1 MCTTSTFS
9 LYNASAGSGKT
20 FTLVKNYLKLLFT
33 SKSLLAFKNIL
44 ALTFTNKAVGEMKSR
59 IVKTLN
65 EFSKDSILESDH
77 AMFKMIAEELELSQ
91 EQLHLKSKRLLELL
105 VHNYAAF
112 DVSTIDKFNHR
123 LIRVFAH
130 DLKLPV
136 NFEVELDTDSILSQ
150 AVDQLID
157 KAGTNKALTKIL
169 VDFAIEKADDDKSW
183 DISYDF
189 NAIAKLLITESELPF
204 VKQLED
210 KTLDDFKNLKDNLR
224 QKRETSE
231 KRFVEIAQNVLQDI
245 ANNGLDFKDFSRSTL
260 PNHFKKAEELSLN
273 ALYNNKLEENLIEKK
288 GIYTAKLD
296 KDKAN
301 SIEAMLP
308 QLLEA
313 YLEMKVEVHHF
324 KFLKNALK
332 NITPLSV
339 LSAIGQS
346 LQNIKNENEILLISE
361 FNSII
366 NSEINAQPAPF
377 IYERMGEKFRHYFI
391 DEFQDTSELQW
402 ENLIPLI
409 DNAIAGENLKGET
422 GSVLLV
428 GDAKQAIYRWRGGK
442 AEQFIALYSGKTP
455 FFVKPKLETLGS
467 NFRSLKAIVNF
478 NNSFFKY
485 LSTFA
490 FSNENHK
497 TVYEAS
503 QQTFQFDK
511 DGFVSLSF
519 LDMGDR
525 DKDEAY
531 CEAVLDA
538 INKATGD
545 GYPLSDISIIVRKS
559 KEGVA
564 IAQYLTQQN
573 IPIIS
578 SETLVLQN
586 SPEVQFLT
594 NLILLNIQPDNE
606 EAKAALLSYIADS
619 KLNLEDKHEF
629 LSNLVHLE
637 THSMFKSLEKFG
649 FEFDLN
655 AFSQL
660 PMYEAVESVIRA
672 FELTKTSNAYIQFY
686 LDEVFTFS
694 QKHNASFQGFMEYW
708 DRKKEKLSIV
718 APEGKNAVQILTIH
732 KSKGLEF
739 PVVIFPYA
747 NQNVYFDMNP
757 KIWFPVEKSS
767 YSGFEYL
774 YLSMHTDLEG
784 FGELG
789 AAAYQL
795 YRSNLELDSI
805 NLLYVAFTRAA
816 EQLHVISELDLDT
829 KQTEKANYYSGL
841 LIRFLKSENLWNP
854 DQLQYAFGKRAKPS
868 AVKDKSNITKTAE
881 LFISTKKEDHHLSIL
896 SNSGFLWNT
905 EQAAAIERGNLL
917 HDIMSHIKTRTDVDD
932 TLEDY
937 LTSGVINDLQYAQLA
952 MDIKA
957 IIQHQLLAP
966 YYEPGLEVLNE
977 RDIISKNGNILRP
990 DRIVINSSREVAII
1004 DYKTGLLNP
1013 KHKEQLYEYQN
1024 VLEEMDYKVI
1034 KRILIYIND
1043 GIVAK
1048 EF

>member
-1 MCTTSTFS
+1 MQATSIFS

-77 AMFKMIAEELELSQ
+77 AMFKMIAEELEISP
-91 EQLHLKSKRLLELL
+91 EHLHLKSKRLLELL

-157 KAGTNKALTKIL
+157 KAGTNKVLTKIL

-189 NAIAKLLITESELPF
+189 NAIAKLLTTESELQF
-204 VKQLED
+204 VKQLEG
-210 KTLDDFKNLKDNLR
+210 KTLDDFKNLKANLK
-224 QKRETSE
+224 QKREISE
-231 KRFVEIAQNVLQDI
+231 KRIVEIAQNVLQAI
-245 ANNGLDFKDFSRSTL
+245 ANNGLEFTDFSRSTL
-260 PNHFKKAEELSLN
+260 PNHFKKAEELSLSG
-273 ALYNNKLEENLIEKK
+273 LYNNKLEENLIEKQS
-288 GIYTAKLD
+288 IYTAKLD

-313 YLEMKVEVHHF
+313 YLEMKTEVHHF
-324 KFLKNALK
+324 KFLNNALK

-346 LQNIKNENEILLISE
+346 LQDIKSENDILLISE

-409 DNAIAGENLKGET
+409 DNAITGENLKGET

-442 AEQFIALYSGKTP
+442 AEQFINLYSGKTP
-455 FFVKPKLETLGS
+455 FFVKPKLETLDS

-478 NNSFFKY
+478 NNSFFKH

-503 QQTFQFDK
+503 QQDFRFEK
-511 DGFVSLSF
+511 EGFVSLSF
-519 LDMGDR
+519 LDIDDQ

-538 INKATGD
+538 IYKATED
-545 GYPLSDISIIVRKS
+545 GYSLSDISIIVRKS
-559 KEGVA
+559 KEGIA
-564 IAQYLTQQN
+564 IAEFLTQQQ

-594 NLILLNIQPDNE
+594 NVIVLNIQPDNQ
-606 EAKAALLSYIADS
+606 EARAELLSFIADR
-619 KLNLEDKHEF
+619 KLNLEDKHGF
-629 LSNLVHLE
+629 LSDLVHLE
-637 THSMFKSLEKFG
+637 THSMFKSLKEFG

-655 AFSQL
+655 EFSQL
-660 PMYEAVESVIRA
+660 PMYESMESVIRA

-694 QKHNASFQGFMEYW
+694 QKQNASFQGFIDYW

-718 APEGKNAVQILTIH
+718 APEGKDAVQILTIH

-747 NQNVYFDMNP
+747 NQDIYFDMNP
-757 KIWFPVEKSS
+757 KIWFPVEQAS
-767 YSGFEYL
+767 YCGFEYL
-774 YLSMHTDLEG
+774 YLNMNNDLEG
-784 FGELG
+784 LGEVG
-789 AAAYQL
+789 AAAFQL

-816 EQLHVISELDLDT
+816 EQLYVISEMDLDR
-829 KQTEKANYYSGL
+829 KQMENVKYYSGL
-841 LIRFLKSENLWNP
+841 LIHYLKAEHLWNP
-854 DQLQYAFGKRAKPS
+854 DQLQYEFGERAKPS
-868 AVKDKSNITKTAE
+868 EAKHETSNTKTAA

-905 EQAAAIERGNLL
+905 QQAAAIERGNLV
-917 HDIMSHIKTRTDVDD
+917 HDIMSHIKTKADVDD

-937 LTSGVINDLQYAQLA
+937 LTSGVINDLQYAQLSN
-952 MDIKA
+952 DIKS
-957 IIQHQLLAP
+957 IIQHKLLAP
-966 YYEPGLEVLNE
+966 YYEAGLKVLNE
-977 RDIISKNGNILRP
+977 RDIISKNGSILRP
-990 DRIVINSSREVAII
+990 DRIVINSNREVAII

-1024 VLEEMDYKVI
+1024 VLEEMGYKVI